1 MISLKKHFYSC
12 SLFLSQLVLWCQY
25 HIHTNTKEKCS
36 LLISDEQCYFAF
48 FAIVKLYQNQTYL
61 FIRQC
66 YMSVLG
72 HTENLKIHIAATP
85 LHHYNIHIIIHSDFM
100 QDRRATLS
108 MQSVCWSCS
117 VIFVAWFTVLD
128 EQNSAR
134 DRSLQ
139 PITFSAHLIMRCSG
153 FISAATSDD
162 DRRCDYT
169 FAFDKMFD

>member
-1 MISLKKHFYSC
+1 MVPVSYSHKYKRKMCVISHF
-12 SLFLSQLVLWCQY
+12 LP
-25 HIHTNTKEKCS
+25 
-36 LLISDEQCYFAF
+36 LL
-48 FAIVKLYQNQTYL
+48 N
-61 FIRQC
+61 FIRIRLIC
-66 YMSVLG
+66 LFANAICPPLV
-72 HTENLKIHIAATP
+72 TLKIHIAATP
-85 LHHYNIHIIIHSDFM
+85 LHHYNIHIIIHSEFM

-169 FAFDKMFD
+169 FAFDKTFD